1 MVEQI
6 LSRDKK
12 AMKHMP
18 KIMQDELKKSGTR
31 SFSTSARSR
40 MPEVDASGSQ
50 DQNAI
55 PDLPGIPD
63 ASADSPGRQPETF
76 DSIIQKLQ
84 DLPEPVDVE
93 KNPGLKF
100 NEPVLPENVKTLN
113 YRNRYDTLQDQFTKM
128 MMRSG
133 KLTRA
138 QNVWLQFPLEVFGS
152 LTLFRI

>member
-40 MPEVDASGSQ
+40 MPELNESGSQ

-55 PDLPGIPD
+55 PDLPGTPD
-63 ASADSPGRQPETF
+63 ASADSPGSQSETF
-76 DSIIQKLQ
+76 SSIIQKLQ
-84 DLPEPVDVE
+84 DLPEPVE

-100 NEPVLPENVKTLN
+100 DEPVLPENVKTLN

-138 QNVWLQFPLEVFGS
+138 QNV
-152 LTLFRI
+152 